1 MGVSMRIKL
10 HFELEN
16 NIIPKDYR
24 ILILSFI
31 KSSLEKNFK
40 ESYKEIYES
49 KPIMKFFTFSV
60 YLPKPKIE
68 KDKIELLGGNYFNAV
83 FSIYDN
89 KRFIEFYN
97 SFNSMI
103 NKEMEERNKEN
114 EKYSYPLKDNKM
126 ELKNITMLNEKIIS
140 SNRAIIKFLSPLVL
154 RKHEEIEINEKRK
167 GKDIYFDFNDNVF
180 NEQINYSVSRLIK
193 DLKLNGVSSNIKLEP
208 CKSARKTVVD
218 FKKVSIHSSI
228 GEFIISGESELL
240 NILYK
245 TGIGSRRS
253 EGFGMFEVIKEL
265 KSEEV

>member
-1 MGVSMRIKL
+1 MRIKL

-16 NIIPKDYR
+16 KIIPKDYR

-31 KSSLEKNFK
+31 KHSLGKNFEK
-40 ESYKEIYES
+40 SYKEIYES

-68 KDKIELLGGNYFNAV
+68 KDKIELDKNYFNAV

-103 NKEMEERNKEN
+103 IKNSEENKEH
-114 EKYSYPLKDNKM
+114 SYPLKDNKM
-126 ELKNITMLNEKIIS
+126 KLKNITMENEKIIT
-140 SNRAIIKFLSPLVL
+140 SNRAIIKFLSPLVV
-154 RKHEEIEINEKRK
+154 RKHEEITINEKRK
-167 GKDIYFDFNDNVF
+167 GKDIYLDFNDSDF
-180 NEQINYSVSRLIK
+180 NEQLNYSVTRLIK
-193 DLKLNGVSSNIKLEP
+193 DLKLNGVNSNVKLEP

-218 FKKVSIHSSI
+218 FKNVLIHSSI
-228 GEFIISGESELL
+228 GEYIISGESELL

-245 TGIGSRRS
+245 TGIGSKRS
-253 EGFGMFEVIKEL
+253 GGFGMFDVIKEL

>member
-1 MGVSMRIKL
+1 MRIKL

-16 NIIPKDYR
+16 KIIPKDYR

-31 KSSLEKNFK
+31 KHSLGKNFEK
-40 ESYKEIYES
+40 SYKEIYKS
-49 KPIMKFFTFSV
+49 KDKPIMKFFTFSI

-68 KDKIELLGGNYFNAV
+68 KDKIELDKNYFNAV

-103 NKEMEERNKEN
+103 NKELEEINKEN

-126 ELKNITMLNEKIIS
+126 KLKNITMENEKIIT
-140 SNRAIIKFLSPLVL
+140 SNRAIIKFLSPLVV
-154 RKHEEIEINEKRK
+154 RKHEEITINEKRK
-167 GKDIYFDFNDNVF
+167 GKDIYLDFNDSDF
-180 NEQINYSVSRLIK
+180 NEQLNYSVTRLIK
-193 DLKLNGVSSNIKLEP
+193 DLKLNGVNSNIKLEP

-218 FKKVSIHSSI
+218 FKNVLIHSSI
-228 GEFIISGESELL
+228 GEYIISGESELL

-245 TGIGSRRS
+245 TGIGSKRS
-253 EGFGMFEVIKEL
+253 GGFGMFDVIKEL

>member
-1 MGVSMRIKL
+1 MRIKL

-16 NIIPKDYR
+16 KIIPKDYR

-31 KSSLEKNFK
+31 KHSLGKNFEK
-40 ESYKEIYES
+40 SYKEIYES

-68 KDKIELLGGNYFNAV
+68 KDKIELDKNYFNAV

-103 NKEMEERNKEN
+103 IKNSEENKEH
-114 EKYSYPLKDNKM
+114 SYPLKDNKM
-126 ELKNITMLNEKIIS
+126 KLKNITMENEKIIT
-140 SNRAIIKFLSPLVL
+140 SNRAIIKFLSPLVV
-154 RKHEEIEINEKRK
+154 RKHEEITINEKRK
-167 GKDIYFDFNDNVF
+167 GKDIYLDFNDSDF
-180 NEQINYSVSRLIK
+180 NEQLNYSVTRLIK
-193 DLKLNGVSSNIKLEP
+193 DLKLNGVNSNIKLEP

-218 FKKVSIHSSI
+218 FKNVLIHSSI
-228 GEFIISGESELL
+228 GEYIISGESELL

-245 TGIGSRRS
+245 TGIGSKRS
-253 EGFGMFEVIKEL
+253 GGFGMFDVIKEL

>member
-1 MGVSMRIKL
+1 MRIKL

-16 NIIPKDYR
+16 NIINKDYR
-24 ILILSFI
+24 ALILSFI

-49 KPIMKFFTFSV
+49 KDKPIMKFFTFSV

-68 KDKIELLGGNYFNAV
+68 KDKIELEKNYFNAV

-97 SFNSMI
+97 SFNSTI
-103 NKEMEERNKEN
+103 NKDKEDF
-114 EKYSYPLKDNKM
+114 YPLKDNKM
-126 ELKNITMLNEKIIS
+126 KLKNITMENEKIIS

-154 RKHEEIEINEKRK
+154 RKHEEITKNEKRK
-167 GKDIYFDFNDNVF
+167 GEDIYLDFNDNDF
-180 NEQINYSVSRLIK
+180 NEQLNYSVLRLIK
-193 DLKLNGVSSNIKLEP
+193 DLKLNGIDSNIKLEP
-208 CKSARKTVVD
+208 FKTARKTVVD
-218 FKKVSIHSSI
+218 FKNILFNSSI
-228 GEFIISGESELL
+228 GEYIISGDSELL

-253 EGFGMFEVIKEL
+253 EGFGMFEVIREL

>member
-1 MGVSMRIKL
+1 MRIKL

-31 KSSLEKNFK
+31 KNNLEKNFN
-40 ESYKEIYES
+40 ESYKEIYGE
-49 KPIMKFFTFSV
+49 KPTVKFFTFSV

-68 KDKIELLGGNYFNAV
+68 KEKIELDRNYFNV
-83 FSIYDN
+83 LFSIYDN
-89 KRFIEFYN
+89 KQFIEFYN

-103 NKEMEERNKEN
+103 IKNENKEN
-114 EKYSYPLKDNKM
+114 SYPLKNNKM
-126 ELKNITMLNEKIIS
+126 RLKNITTINEIIIS

-154 RKHEEIEINEKRK
+154 RRHEEIAINEKRK
-167 GKDIYFDFNDNVF
+167 GKDIYFDFNDSDF

-193 DLKLNGVSSNIKLEP
+193 DLKLNGVNSNIKLKP
-208 CKSARKTVVD
+208 YNNLARKTVVS
-218 FKKVSIHSSI
+218 FKNILINSSI
-228 GEFIISGESELL
+228 GEYILEGDSELL

-253 EGFGMFEVIKEL
+253 EGFGMFEVIEEL
-265 KSEEV
+265 KSEEG

>member
-1 MGVSMRIKL
+1 MRIKL

-31 KSSLEKNFK
+31 KNNLEKNFN
-40 ESYKEIYES
+40 ESYKEIYGE
-49 KPIMKFFTFSV
+49 KPTVKFFTFSV

-68 KDKIELLGGNYFNAV
+68 KEKIELDRNYFNV
-83 FSIYDN
+83 LFSIYDN
-89 KRFIEFYN
+89 KQFIEFYN

-103 NKEMEERNKEN
+103 IKNENKEN
-114 EKYSYPLKDNKM
+114 SYPLKNNKM
-126 ELKNITMLNEKIIS
+126 RLKNITTINEKIIS

-154 RKHEEIEINEKRK
+154 RRHEEIAINEKRK
-167 GKDIYFDFNDNVF
+167 GKDIYFDFNDSDF

-193 DLKLNGVSSNIKLEP
+193 DLKLNGVNSNIKLKP
-208 CKSARKTVVD
+208 YNDLARKTVVS
-218 FKKVSIHSSI
+218 FKNILINSSI
-228 GEFIISGESELL
+228 GEYILEGDSELL

>member
-1 MGVSMRIKL
+1 MRIKL
-10 HFELEN
+10 HFKLEN

-31 KSSLEKNFK
+31 KYSLKKNFK

-68 KDKIELLGGNYFNAV
+68 KDKIELDKNYFNAV

-103 NKEMEERNKEN
+103 IKNENKE
-114 EKYSYPLKDNKM
+114 YSYPLKDNKM
-126 ELKNITMLNEKIIS
+126 RLKNITMLNEKIIS

-154 RKHEEIEINEKRK
+154 RKHEEIAINEKRK
-167 GKDIYFDFNDNVF
+167 GKDIYFDFNDSDF

-193 DLKLNGVSSNIKLEP
+193 DLKLNGVNSNIKLKP
-208 CKSARKTVVD
+208 YNNLARKTVVS
-218 FKKVSIHSSI
+218 FKNILINSSI
-228 GEFIISGESELL
+228 GEYILEGDSELL

-253 EGFGMFEVIKEL
+253 EGFGIF
-265 KSEEV
+265 

>member
-1 MGVSMRIKL
+1 MRIKL

-31 KSSLEKNFK
+31 KYSLKKNFK

-68 KDKIELLGGNYFNAV
+68 KDKIELDKNYFNAV

-103 NKEMEERNKEN
+103 IKNENKE
-114 EKYSYPLKDNKM
+114 YSYPLKDNKM
-126 ELKNITMLNEKIIS
+126 RLKNITMLNEKIIS

-154 RKHEEIEINEKRK
+154 RKHEEIAINEKRK
-167 GKDIYFDFNDNVF
+167 GKDIYFDFNDSDF

-193 DLKLNGVSSNIKLEP
+193 DLKLNGVNSNIKLKP
-208 CKSARKTVVD
+208 YNNLARKTVVS
-218 FKKVSIHSSI
+218 FKNILINSSI
-228 GEFIISGESELL
+228 GEYILEGDSELL

-253 EGFGMFEVIKEL
+253 EGFGMFEVIEEL
-265 KSEEV
+265 KSEEG

>member
-1 MGVSMRIKL
+1 MRIKL

-31 KSSLEKNFK
+31 KNNLEKNFN
-40 ESYKEIYES
+40 ESYKEIYGE
-49 KPIMKFFTFSV
+49 KPTVKFFTFSV

-68 KDKIELLGGNYFNAV
+68 KEKIELDRNYFNIL

-89 KRFIEFYN
+89 KQFIEFYN

-103 NKEMEERNKEN
+103 NKEKEN
-114 EKYSYPLKDNKM
+114 DNKKNKKYSYPLKNNKM
-126 ELKNITMLNEKIIS
+126 ELKNITMVNEKNIM
-140 SNRAIIKFLSPLVL
+140 SNRVRIKFLSPLVL
-154 RKHEEIEINEKRK
+154 RNHKEITINKKRK
-167 GKDIYFDFNDNVF
+167 GADIYFDFNDSDF

-193 DLKLNGVSSNIKLEP
+193 DLKLNGVNSNIKLKP
-208 CKSARKTVVD
+208 YNNLARKTVVS
-218 FKKVSIHSSI
+218 FKNILINSSI
-228 GEFIISGESELL
+228 GEYILEGDSELL

-253 EGFGMFEVIKEL
+253 EGFGMFEVIEEL
-265 KSEEV
+265 KSEEG

>member
-1 MGVSMRIKL
+1 MRIKL
-10 HFELEN
+10 HFKLEN

-31 KSSLEKNFK
+31 KYSLKKNFK

-68 KDKIELLGGNYFNAV
+68 KDKIELDKNYFNAV

-103 NKEMEERNKEN
+103 IKNENKE
-114 EKYSYPLKDNKM
+114 YSYPLKDNKM
-126 ELKNITMLNEKIIS
+126 RLKNITMLNEKIIS

-154 RKHEEIEINEKRK
+154 RKHEEIAINEKRK
-167 GKDIYFDFNDNVF
+167 GKDIYFDFNDSDF

-193 DLKLNGVSSNIKLEP
+193 DLKLNGVNSNIKLKP
-208 CKSARKTVVD
+208 YNNLARKTVVS
-218 FKKVSIHSSI
+218 FKNILINSSI
-228 GEFIISGESELL
+228 GEYILEGDSELL

-253 EGFGMFEVIKEL
+253 EGFGMFEVIEEL
-265 KSEEV
+265 KSEEG

>member
-1 MGVSMRIKL
+1 MRIKL

-24 ILILSFI
+24 VLILSFI
-31 KSSLEKNFK
+31 KHSLEKNFEK
-40 ESYKEIYES
+40 SYKEIYES

-68 KDKIELLGGNYFNAV
+68 KDKIELDKNYFNAV

-103 NKEMEERNKEN
+103 IKNNEENKEHP
-114 EKYSYPLKDNKM
+114 YPLKDNKM
-126 ELKNITMLNEKIIS
+126 RLKNITMENEKIIT
-140 SNRAIIKFLSPLVL
+140 SNRAIIKFLSPLVV
-154 RKHEEIEINEKRK
+154 RKHEEITINEKRK
-167 GKDIYFDFNDNVF
+167 GKDIYLDFNDSDF
-180 NEQINYSVSRLIK
+180 NEQLNYSVTRLIK
-193 DLKLNGVSSNIKLEP
+193 DLKLNGMNSNVKLEP

-218 FKKVSIHSSI
+218 FKNVLIHSSI
-228 GEFIISGESELL
+228 GEYIISGESELL

-245 TGIGSRRS
+245 TGIGSKRS
-253 EGFGMFEVIKEL
+253 GGFGMFDVIKEL

>member
-1 MGVSMRIKL
+1 MRIKL

-16 NIIPKDYR
+16 NTINKDYR
-24 ILILSFI
+24 ALILSFI
-31 KSSLEKNFK
+31 KNSLKKNFK

-68 KDKIELLGGNYFNAV
+68 KDKIELDKNYFNAV

-103 NKEMEERNKEN
+103 IKNENKEN
-114 EKYSYPLKDNKM
+114 SYPLKNNKM
-126 ELKNITMLNEKIIS
+126 ELKNITMVNEKNIM
-140 SNRAIIKFLSPLVL
+140 SNRVRIKFLSPLVL
-154 RKHEEIEINEKRK
+154 RNHKEITINKKRK
-167 GKDIYFDFNDNVF
+167 GADIYFDFNDSDF

-193 DLKLNGVSSNIKLEP
+193 DLKLNGVNSNIKLKP
-208 CKSARKTVVD
+208 YNNLARKTVVS
-218 FKKVSIHSSI
+218 FKNILINSSI
-228 GEFIISGESELL
+228 GEYILEGDSELL

-253 EGFGMFEVIKEL
+253 EGFGMFEVIEEL
-265 KSEEV
+265 KSEEG

>member
-1 MGVSMRIKL
+1 MRIKL
-10 HFELEN
+10 HFKLEN

-31 KSSLEKNFK
+31 KYSLKKNFK

-68 KDKIELLGGNYFNAV
+68 KDKIELDKNYFNAV

-103 NKEMEERNKEN
+103 IKNENKE
-114 EKYSYPLKDNKM
+114 YSYPLKDNKM
-126 ELKNITMLNEKIIS
+126 RLKNITMLNEKIIS

-154 RKHEEIEINEKRK
+154 RKHEEIAINEKRK
-167 GKDIYFDFNDNVF
+167 GKDIYFDFNDSDF

-193 DLKLNGVSSNIKLEP
+193 DLKLNGVNWNIKLKP
-208 CKSARKTVVD
+208 YNNLARKTVVS
-218 FKKVSIHSSI
+218 FKNILINSSI
-228 GEFIISGESELL
+228 GEYILEGDSELL

-253 EGFGMFEVIKEL
+253 EGFGMFEVIEEL
-265 KSEEV
+265 KSEEG

>member
-1 MGVSMRIKL
+1 MRIKL

-16 NIIPKDYR
+16 KIIPKDYR

-31 KSSLEKNFK
+31 KHSLGKNFEK
-40 ESYKEIYES
+40 SYKEIYES
-49 KPIMKFFTFSV
+49 KPIMKFFTFSI

-68 KDKIELLGGNYFNAV
+68 KDKIELDKNYFNAV

-103 NKEMEERNKEN
+103 IKNSEENKEH
-114 EKYSYPLKDNKM
+114 SYPLKDNKM
-126 ELKNITMLNEKIIS
+126 KLKNITMENEKIIT
-140 SNRAIIKFLSPLVL
+140 SNRAIIKFLSPLVV
-154 RKHEEIEINEKRK
+154 RKHEEITINEKRK
-167 GKDIYFDFNDNVF
+167 GKDIYLDFNDSDF
-180 NEQINYSVSRLIK
+180 NEQLNYSVTRLIK
-193 DLKLNGVSSNIKLEP
+193 DLKLNGVNSNVKLEP

-218 FKKVSIHSSI
+218 FKNVLIHSSI
-228 GEFIISGESELL
+228 GEYIISGESELL

-245 TGIGSRRS
+245 TGIGSKRS
-253 EGFGMFEVIKEL
+253 GGFGMFDVIKEL